1 MTLTLP
7 AETPAP
13 YVYVDNRA
21 FVMSNGQG
29 GVLFNRTQGRWLA
42 EGLSII
48 AAERRSSRMSQHHVF
63 GGYMEDGGGVVLFAG
78 THDDVVSVRLSGE
91 AFAALRAELGS
102 G

>member
-7 AETPAP
+7 AETAAP
-13 YVYVDNRA
+13 YVYIDNRA
-21 FVMSNGQG
+21 LVISNGQH
-29 GVLFNRTQGRWLA
+29 GVVFNRAQGRWLA
-42 EGLSII
+42 EGMMII
-48 AAERRSSRMSQHHVF
+48 ADERRATRMAQNHLF
-63 GGYMEDGGGVVLFAG
+63 GGFVEEGGAVVLFAG

>member
-7 AETPAP
+7 AQMAEP

-21 FVMSNGQG
+21 LVISNGQH
-29 GVLFNRTQGRWLA
+29 GVTFNRTQGRWLA
-42 EGLSII
+42 EGLQII
-48 AAERRSSRMSQHHVF
+48 ADERRATRMLQHRLF
-63 GGYMEDGGGVVLFAG
+63 GGYMEEGGAVILFAG
-78 THDDVVSVRLSGE
+78 THDDVVSVRLSGQ